1 MAKRVKPLMLSGIQ
15 PTGELMIGNY
25 LGALKNWV
33 ELQTAQRRRVS
44 LQFLEYLRLEIG
56 APENAENIQHA
67 IERAAAVPLAG
78 AAQVV
83 CCLGEQKFQPQ
94 ENADALVQ
102 RLLVNNVLVHRRT
115 TQVSRARYCPTAAW
129 QAQIGNCP
137 LAALSPNYD

>member
-1 MAKRVKPLMLSGIQ
+1 MTPDSGKSGTRPETKPRVVSGVQ
-15 PTGELMIGNY
+15 PTGHLTIGNY
-25 LGALKNWV
+25 IGALKNWV

-83 CCLGEQKFQPQ
+83 CCLGEQKFEPQ
-94 ENADALVQ
+94 EDADTLVQ
-102 RLLVNNVLVHRRT
+102 RLFVNDVLAHRGA
-115 TQVSRARYCPTAAW
+115 TQVS
-129 QAQIGNCP
+129 
-137 LAALSPNYD
+137 